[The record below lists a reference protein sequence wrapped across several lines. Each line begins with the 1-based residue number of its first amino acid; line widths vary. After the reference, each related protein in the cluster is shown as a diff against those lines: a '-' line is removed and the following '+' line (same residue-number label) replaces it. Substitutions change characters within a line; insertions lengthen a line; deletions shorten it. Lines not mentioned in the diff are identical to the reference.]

1 MATDRV
7 HAVQRIYNARSSAY
21 DNSWHPALAADYI
34 AWVCPLPGQN
44 VLDLA
49 CGTGLVSLMAKRVV
63 GPTGKVTSID
73 VSDGMMDIA
82 KQKAE
87 IQGLDIEFIHHDI
100 TDLESLKGNRI
111 RDDYDIITCTTA
123 LVLLEDPAKA
133 IKQWAGLLKPGGKL
147 ITDVPTEDSQP
158 LGLIYEEMG
167 RELEVKLPFF
177 RSWIKSI
184 KSLQEVM
191 TDARFEIESARTSRE
206 YVPMTEVEGDAG
218 ESFYDKQFPQEVEAG
233 GQEESAKAIAMFVGK
248 LGAPSLRERAR
259 SLFAEKLRNAAGTDG
274 TVKCYDRLYVVIG
287 RKPLTGNA

>member
-1 MATDRV
+1 MPTDRV
-7 HAVQRIYNARSSAY
+7 HAVQRIYNARSSVY

-34 AWVCPLPGQN
+34 TWVCPLPGQT

-49 CGTGLVSLMAKRVV
+49 CGTGLVSLMAKRAF
-63 GPTGKVTSID
+63 GPAGKVTSID

-82 KQKAE
+82 KKKAE

-111 RDDYDIITCTTA
+111 RDDYDVITCTTA

-133 IKQWAGLLKPGGKL
+133 VKEWAGLLKPGGKL

-167 RELEVKLPFF
+167 GELGVKLPFF

-184 KSLQEVM
+184 GSLQEVM
-191 TDARFEIESARTSRE
+191 TDAGLEIESARTSRE

-218 ESFYDKQFPQEVEAG
+218 ESLYDKQFPQEIEAS
-233 GQEESAKAIAMFVGK
+233 GQDESAKAIGMFVGE
-248 LGAPSLRERAR
+248 LGSPTLRERAR

>member
-1 MATDRV
+1 MPTDRV
-7 HAVQRIYNARSSAY
+7 RDVQRIYNARSPVY

-34 AWVCPLPGQN
+34 TWVCPLPGQN

-49 CGTGLVSLMAKRVV
+49 CGTGLVSLMAKRAV
-63 GPTGKVTSID
+63 GPTGTVTGID

-100 TDLESLKGNRI
+100 TDLEALKGNRI

-133 IKQWAGLLKPGGKL
+133 IQQWAGLLKPGGKL

-167 RELEVKLPFF
+167 RELGVKLPFY
-177 RSWIKSI
+177 RSWIKGI
-184 KSLQEVM
+184 ESLQGVM
-191 TDARFEIESARTSRE
+191 IDAGFEIESARTSRE
-206 YVPMTEVEGDAG
+206 YVSTTDVDGGAG
-218 ESFYDKQFPQEVEAG
+218 ETLYDKQFPEEIEGG
-233 GQEESAKAIAMFVGK
+233 GQDESTKGIAMFVGE
-248 LGAPSLRERAR
+248 LGAPAIREKAR
-259 SLFAEKLRNAAGTDG
+259 SLFTEKLRIAAGSDG
-274 TVKCYDRLYVVIG
+274 VVKCYDRLYVVIG
-287 RKPLTGNA
+287 RRPLIRNA